1 MSFKKS
7 KSEKKAAATQK
18 AAENKVLDAGKWASK
33 EIGEL
38 APKLQHSV
46 EAGAAALAGGVA
58 TAGPKV
64 QEGIGRAQGLSG
76 SAKLKAAAVTAPVA
90 AKAAQTAGP
99 VAAKAADRAADSRAA
114 MQAKYA
120 GAAALLAGKFADADT
135 PEQLEAI
142 VAKLTGDK
150 KAVANAKKAASKVA
164 KDYAK
169 QQKKAESSHKG
180 LLVLGLLVAGGVAGV
195 AAWKASRPVED
206 PWKTPA
212 ATSPRV
218 TASPVG
224 QQSTVAAGS
233 GVQVDDVKD
242 ATTPAGQSGGVSEAA
257 AEVKDN
263 AQAVGEDA
271 KTTIQEV
278 KEQIQGKKDDNE
290 S

>member
-7 KSEKKAAATQK
+7 KSEKKAAVTQK

-46 EAGAAALAGGVA
+46 EAGAAALAGSVA

-64 QEGIGRAQGLSG
+64 QESIGRAQDLSG

-271 KTTIQEV
+271 KTTINEV
-278 KEQIQGKKDDNE
+278 KEQIQGKKDGNE

>member
-7 KSEKKAAATQK
+7 KSEKKAVASQK
-18 AAENKVLDAGKWASK
+18 AAEGKVLDAGKWASK
-33 EIGEL
+33 EIGDL
-38 APKLQHSV
+38 APRLQHSV

-58 TAGPKV
+58 SAGPKV
-64 QEGIGRAQGLSG
+64 QEGLGRAHDLTG

-90 AKAAQTAGP
+90 AKAA
-99 VAAKAADRAADSRAA
+99 DRASESRAA

-150 KAVANAKKAASKVA
+150 KAVANAKKAAAKVA
-164 KDYAK
+164 EDYAR
-169 QQKKAESSHKG
+169 QQKKAQKSHKG
-180 LLVLGLLVAGGVAGV
+180 LLLLGLLAAGGAAGV

-218 TASPVG
+218 TASPVA
-224 QQSTVAAGS
+224 QQSTVAAGT

-257 AEVKDN
+257 SEVKDN
-263 AQAVGEDA
+263 AKAVGDDA
-271 KTTIQEV
+271 KTTIHEV
-278 KEQIQGKKDDNE
+278 KEQIQGKKDENE
-290 S
+290 A

>member
-18 AAENKVLDAGKWASK
+18 AAEKKVLDAGKLASK

-38 APKLQHSV
+38 ATKLQHSV

-64 QEGIGRAQGLSG
+64 QENLGRAHDFS
-76 SAKLKAAAVTAPVA
+76 SATKVKAATMTAPVA

-150 KAVANAKKAASKVA
+150 KAVANAKKAASKVV

-218 TASPVG
+218 TASPVA
-224 QQSTVAAGS
+224 QESTVAAGS

-242 ATTPAGQSGGVSEAA
+242 ATTPAGQSGGVSDAA
-257 AEVKDN
+257 TEVKDN
-263 AQAVGEDA
+263 AQSVGEDA
-271 KTTIQEV
+271 KTTINEV

>member
-7 KSEKKAAATQK
+7 KSEKKAVAAQK
-18 AAENKVLDAGKWASK
+18 AAESRVLDAGKWASK
-33 EIGEL
+33 EIGDL
-38 APKLQHSV
+38 APRLQHGV

-64 QEGIGRAQGLSG
+64 QEGLGRAHELSG

-90 AKAAQTAGP
+90 AKAAKTAGP
-99 VAAKAADRAADSRAA
+99 VAAKAADRASESRTA

-150 KAVANAKKAASKVA
+150 KAVANAKKAAAKVA
-164 KDYAK
+164 KDYAR
-169 QQKKAESSHKG
+169 QQKKAEKSHKG
-180 LLVLGLLVAGGVAGV
+180 LLLLGLLTAGGVAGV

-218 TASPVG
+218 TASPVA
-224 QQSTVAAGS
+224 QQSTVAAGT

-257 AEVKDN
+257 SEVKDN
-263 AQAVGEDA
+263 AKSVGDDA
-271 KTTIQEV
+271 KTTIHEV
-278 KEQIQGKKDDNE
+278 KEQIQGKQDENE
-290 S
+290 A

>member
-1 MSFKKS
+1 MSFIKS
-7 KSEKKAAATQK
+7 KSEKKAAAAQI
-18 AAENKVLDAGKWASK
+18 AAESKVLDAGKWASK
-33 EIGEL
+33 EVGQL
-38 APKLQHSV
+38 APKLQHSI

-58 TAGPKV
+58 AAGPRV
-64 QEGIGRAQGLSG
+64 QDSLGRAHDLSD
-76 SAKLKAAAVTAPVA
+76 SAKLKATAVA
-90 AKAAQTAGP
+90 APAAA
-99 VAAKAADRAADSRAA
+99 RAAERAAESRAA

-120 GAAALLAGKFADADT
+120 GAAALLAGKFAEADT

-150 KAVANAKKAASKVA
+150 KAVAHAKKAAARVA

-180 LLVLGLLVAGGVAGV
+180 LLVLGLLLAGGAAGV

-218 TASPVG
+218 TASPVAP
-224 QQSTVAAGS
+224 QSTVAAGT

-242 ATTPAGQSGGVSEAA
+242 ATTPAGQAGGASGAA
-257 AEVKDN
+257 AEAKES
-263 AQAVGEDA
+263 AKAIGEDA
-271 KTTIQEV
+271 KTTINEV
-278 KEQIQGKKDDNE
+278 KEQIQGKKPEDNA
-290 S
+290 

>member
-1 MSFKKS
+1 MSFKMS
-7 KSEKKAAATQK
+7 KSEKTTAAAQA
-18 AAENKVLDAGKWASK
+18 AAESKVLDAGAWASK

-38 APKLQHSV
+38 APKLQHGI

-58 TAGPKV
+58 AAGPRV
-64 QEGIGRAQGLSG
+64 QDSLGRAHEMSD
-76 SAKLKAAAVTAPVA
+76 SAKLKAAAAAAPIA
-90 AKAAQTAGP
+90 AKA
-99 VAAKAADRAADSRAA
+99 VDRATESRAA

-142 VAKLTGDK
+142 VTRLTGDK
-150 KAVANAKKAASKVA
+150 KAVANAKKAAARVA

-180 LLVLGLLVAGGVAGV
+180 LLVLGLLVAGGAAGV

-218 TASPVG
+218 TASPVT
-224 QQSTVAAGS
+224 QQSTVAAGT
-233 GVQVDDVKD
+233 GVQVDDVED
-242 ATTPAGQSGGVSEAA
+242 ATTPAGQPGGVSGAA
-257 AEVKDN
+257 SEVKDN
-263 AQAVGEDA
+263 AKSIGEDA
-271 KTTIQEV
+271 KTTIHEV
-278 KEQIQGKKDDNE
+278 KEQIQGKKDE
-290 S
+290 A

>member
-7 KSEKKAAATQK
+7 TSEKKAAATQK

-38 APKLQHSV
+38 APKLQHGV

-64 QEGIGRAQGLSG
+64 QESIGRAQGLSG

-99 VAAKAADRAADSRAA
+99 VAAKAADRAAESRAA

-142 VAKLTGDK
+142 VTKLTGDK

-169 QQKKAESSHKG
+169 QQKKSESSHKG

-218 TASPVG
+218 TASPVAE
-224 QQSTVAAGS
+224 QSTVAAGN

-242 ATTPAGQSGGVSEAA
+242 ATTPAGQSGGVSDAA
-257 AEVKDN
+257 GEVKDN

-271 KTTIQEV
+271 KTTINEV

>member
-7 KSEKKAAATQK
+7 KSETKAAVVQK
-18 AAENKVLDAGKWASK
+18 AAEHKVLDAGKWASK
-33 EIGEL
+33 EIGQL
-38 APKLQHSV
+38 APKLQHGV

-64 QEGIGRAQGLSG
+64 QESLGRAQELSG

-90 AKAAQTAGP
+90 AKAA
-99 VAAKAADRAADSRAA
+99 DRAAESRAA

-120 GAAALLAGKFADADT
+120 GAAAMLAGKFADADT

-150 KAVANAKKAASKVA
+150 KAVANAKKAAAKVA

-169 QQKKAESSHKG
+169 QQKKAEGSHKG
-180 LLVLGLLVAGGVAGV
+180 LLLLGLLAAGGVAGV

-218 TASPVG
+218 TASPVTP
-224 QQSTVAAGS
+224 QSTVAAGT

-242 ATTPAGQSGGVSEAA
+242 ATTPAGQSGGVSETAS
-257 AEVKDN
+257 EVKEN
-263 AQAVGEDA
+263 AKSVGEDA
-271 KTTIQEV
+271 KTTIHEV
-278 KEQIQGKKDDNE
+278 KEQIQGKKDDDQ

>member
-7 KSEKKAAATQK
+7 KSEKKAAGANK
-18 AAENKVLDAGKWASK
+18 AAESKVLHAGKWASN

-38 APKLQHSV
+38 APKLQHGV

-64 QEGIGRAQGLSG
+64 QEGLGRAHDFSD
-76 SAKLKAAAVTAPVA
+76 SAKLKAAAVAAPVA
-90 AKAAQTAGP
+90 ARAAKTAGP
-99 VAAKAADRAADSRAA
+99 VAARAADRAAEGRAA
-114 MQAKYA
+114 VQAKYA

-142 VAKLTGDK
+142 VAKLTGNK
-150 KAVANAKKAASKVA
+150 KAVANAKKAAAKVA

-169 QQKKAESSHKG
+169 QQKRAQRSHKG
-180 LLVLGLLVAGGVAGV
+180 LLVLGLLAAGGVAGV

-218 TASPVG
+218 SASPVD
-224 QQSTVAAGS
+224 QQSTAAAGT
-233 GVQVDDVKD
+233 GVTVDD
-242 ATTPAGQSGGVSEAA
+242 AQGASAGQSGGVSEAA
-257 AEVKDN
+257 SEVKDN
-263 AQAVGEDA
+263 AKAVGEDA
-271 KTTIQEV
+271 KTTINEV
-278 KEQIQGKKDDNE
+278 KEQIQGKKDENE
-290 S
+290 A

>member
-7 KSEKKAAATQK
+7 KSEKKAAVTQK

-33 EIGEL
+33 EIAEL
-38 APKLQHSV
+38 APKLQHGV

-64 QEGIGRAQGLSG
+64 QEGIGRAQDLSG

-90 AKAAQTAGP
+90 AKAA
-99 VAAKAADRAADSRAA
+99 DRAADSRAA
-114 MQAKYA
+114 VQAKYA

-142 VAKLTGDK
+142 VTKLTGDK

-242 ATTPAGQSGGVSEAA
+242 ATTPAGQSGGVSDAA
-257 AEVKDN
+257 AEVKEN

-271 KTTIQEV
+271 KTTINEV
-278 KEQIQGKKDDNE
+278 KEQIQGKKDDSE

>member
-1 MSFKKS
+1 MSFIKS
-7 KSEKKAAATQK
+7 KSEKKAAAAQA
-18 AAENKVLDAGKWASK
+18 AAESKVLDAGKWASK
-33 EIGEL
+33 EVGQL
-38 APKLQHSV
+38 APKLQHSI

-58 TAGPKV
+58 AAGPKV
-64 QEGIGRAQGLSG
+64 QDSLGRAHDLSD
-76 SAKLKAAAVTAPVA
+76 SAKLKATAVAAPAA
-90 AKAAQTAGP
+90 AKAAE
-99 VAAKAADRAADSRAA
+99 RAAESRAA

-150 KAVANAKKAASKVA
+150 KAVANAKKAAARVA

-180 LLVLGLLVAGGVAGV
+180 LLVLGLLLAGGAAGV

-218 TASPVG
+218 TASPVAP
-224 QQSTVAAGS
+224 QSTVAAGT

-242 ATTPAGQSGGVSEAA
+242 ATTPAGQTGGASGAA
-257 AEVKDN
+257 AEAKES
-263 AQAVGEDA
+263 AKSIGEDA
-271 KTTIQEV
+271 KTTIHEV
-278 KEQIQGKKDDNE
+278 KEQIQGKKPEDNA
-290 S
+290 

>member
-7 KSEKKAAATQK
+7 KSEKKAVAAQK
-18 AAENKVLDAGKWASK
+18 AAESRVLDAGKWASK
-33 EIGEL
+33 EIGDL
-38 APKLQHSV
+38 APRLQHSV

-64 QEGIGRAQGLSG
+64 QEGLGRAHDLSG

-90 AKAAQTAGP
+90 AKAAKTAGP
-99 VAAKAADRAADSRAA
+99 VAAKAADRATESRAA

-150 KAVANAKKAASKVA
+150 KAVANAKKAAAKVA

-169 QQKKAESSHKG
+169 QQKKAEKSHKG
-180 LLVLGLLVAGGVAGV
+180 LLLLGLLVAGGAAGV

-218 TASPVG
+218 TASPVA
-224 QQSTVAAGS
+224 QQSTVAAGT

-257 AEVKDN
+257 SEVKDS
-263 AQAVGEDA
+263 AKAVGDDA
-271 KTTIQEV
+271 KTTIHEV
-278 KEQIQGKKDDNE
+278 KEQIQGKKDENE
-290 S
+290 A

>member
-135 PEQLEAI
+135 PEQLEVI

-271 KTTIQEV
+271 KTTINEV
-278 KEQIQGKKDDNE
+278 KEQIQGKKDDNQ